1 MTKEEIFAANLRY
14 LMKKHNLTPVAFA
27 RKMHLSESAVY
38 SWRSAKETP
47 NINNLCRLAEFFN
60 LKDISDLYTPLFQQA
75 QQLPLQFPK
84 PEKKVTT
91 LQVSAKAKDFF
102 LSHIRDIEIIANN
115 PEKVKQFERIVMN
128 DLKINS
134 DCLDEFVQSLLK

>member
-14 LMKKHNLTPVAFA
+14 LMKKYNLTLVALA

-38 SWRSAKETP
+38 SWRNAKETP

-60 LKDISDLYTPLFQQA
+60 LKNISDLYTPLFQQA
-75 QQLPLQFPK
+75 QQLPLQSPK
-84 PEKKVTT
+84 PEQKVTT
-91 LQVSAKAKDFF
+91 IQFSSNAKAFI
-102 LSHIRDIEIIANN
+102 LAHIKDIEIIANN

-128 DLKINS
+128 DLKSIS
-134 DCLDEFVQSLLK
+134 DCLDEFVSLC